1 MLRSLLGFYKAV
13 LETQIAV
20 VHNSKV
26 FINFVILIIICI
38 SVAFSIN
45 LNDKLLFIIWTNQLK
60 SMEESCVEK
69 DIEILK
75 TIPKGYENNLNQV
88 YVYTNNKIKK

>member
-38 SVAFSIN
+38 CVTFSIN

-60 SMEESCVEK
+60 SMEESCVE

>member
-1 MLRSLLGFYKAV
+1 
-13 LETQIAV
+13 
-20 VHNSKV
+20 
-26 FINFVILIIICI
+26 
-38 SVAFSIN
+38 
-45 LNDKLLFIIWTNQLK
+45 
-60 SMEESCVEK
+60 MEESCVEK